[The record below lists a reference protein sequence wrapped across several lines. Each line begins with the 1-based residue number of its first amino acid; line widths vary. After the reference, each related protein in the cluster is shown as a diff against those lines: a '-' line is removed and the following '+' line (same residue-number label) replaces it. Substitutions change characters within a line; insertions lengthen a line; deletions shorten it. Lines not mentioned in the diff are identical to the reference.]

1 MKTLFLLMAQYDGQV
16 IIPLERVCADYF
28 TYLTPAKLKLK
39 VAAGL
44 IDLVIV
50 RMENSQKSAQ
60 GIHINDLADYLDA
73 QRELAKTEH
82 DRLLGRAIARGK
94 R

>member
-1 MKTLFLLMAQYDGQV
+1 MKTLFLLMAQYDGLV
-16 IIPLERVCADYF
+16 IVPLERICSDYF
-28 TYLTPAKLKLK
+28 THLTPAKLKLK

-60 GIHINDLADYLDA
+60 GIHINDLADHLDA
-73 QRELAKTEH
+73 QRERAKAEH
-82 DRLLGRAIARGK
+82 DRLMGRRP

>member
-1 MKTLFLLMAQYDGQV
+1 MAQYDGKV
-16 IIPLERVCADYF
+16 IIPLERICADYF
-28 TYLTPAKLKLK
+28 THLTPAKLKLK

-60 GIHINDLADYLDA
+60 GVHVNDLADYLDTQHA
-73 QRELAKTEH
+73 VARAEH
-82 DRLLGRAIARGK
+82 DRLMGRICTSDADVGRKG
-94 R
+94 

>member
-1 MKTLFLLMAQYDGQV
+1 MKTLFLLVAQYDGLV
-16 IIPLERVCADYF
+16 IIPLERICADYF
-28 TYLTPAKLKLK
+28 THLTPTKLKLK

-60 GIHINDLADYLDA
+60 GIHINDLADYLDT
-73 QRELAKTEH
+73 QRERAKAEH
-82 DRLLGRAIARGK
+82 DQLMGRALVR
-94 R
+94 RF